1 MDKTKKSGNPEE
13 IGKSIARILDE
24 ALELIFSDK
33 FSQSLDLLKAV
44 ERRLEKGVN
53 KGLIIDKDLILVT
66 LHLMALCYQ
75 SLGNLIE
82 CCTYLEACIFNIKK
96 DIDKVNTQTVSP
108 DKIRKIRYLSLLNTL
123 LSDCLFKRS
132 LFKQSAE
139 AAKSAT
145 KHSLLAIRLCLSA
158 CTELKFKHS
167 KLSQKYQ
174 ELYQNSSNALQALY
188 TVLNGK
194 KLKKDFT
201 IFAIRSSIGV
211 QKVSDWVLSLTFD
224 KILEI
229 KPITVS
235 ELKSTH
241 TLSIELS
248 KDFLFDKICLSITS
262 LYVLSQSL
270 SKLSEEQT
278 KAKLSLQRAA
288 KLASLFFPKTCPI
301 FQTLSDTLK
310 LKFTSIQ
317 TLKKIKSPPRSTSV
331 RFSPKTQDAL
341 EKVKISFKK
350 AKVSNKTHSSRSSD
364 SETGISKSSQTQS
377 GSTIHNLKSLPK
389 FEKTEPEPALS
400 EESEKG
406 ELAKNIEICSKE
418 LYGNYS
424 EEEPDKYEY
433 MPLRRNI

>member
-1 MDKTKKSGNPEE
+1 MDKAKKAGNSEE
-13 IGKSIARILDE
+13 IGKIIARNLDE
-24 ALELIFSDK
+24 ALEFIFSNK
-33 FSQSLDLLKAV
+33 FSQSLDLLKVV
-44 ERRLEKGVN
+44 EKRLEKGVN
-53 KGLIIDKDLILVT
+53 KGLMIDKDLILVT
-66 LHLMALCYQ
+66 LHSMALCYQ
-75 SLGNLIE
+75 SLGNLLE

-96 DIDKVNTQTVSP
+96 EIDKVNTQTVSP

-123 LSDCLFKRS
+123 LSECLFKRS

-139 AAKSAT
+139 AAKSST
-145 KHSLLAIRLCLSA
+145 KYSLLAIRLCLSA

-167 KLSQKYQ
+167 KNSQKYQ
-174 ELYQNSSNALQALY
+174 ELYHNSSNVLQALY

-194 KLKKDFT
+194 KLKKDST

-211 QKVSDWVLSLTFD
+211 QKVSDWVLTLTFD

-229 KPITVS
+229 KPISVS
-235 ELKSTH
+235 ELKSVH
-241 TLSIELS
+241 TLSTELS

-262 LYVLSQSL
+262 LFMLSQSL
-270 SKLSEEQT
+270 SKLPEEQS
-278 KAKLSLQRAA
+278 KAKIFIQRAI

-310 LKFTSIQ
+310 SRFISIQ
-317 TLKKIKSPPRSTSV
+317 TIKKIKSPPRSTSV
-331 RFSPKTQDAL
+331 RYSPKMQEAL
-341 EKVKISFKK
+341 EKVKISFKI
-350 AKVSNKTHSSRSSD
+350 AKVTKTHSARSSD
-364 SETGISKSSQTQS
+364 TDTGITKSSQTHS

-406 ELAKNIEICSKE
+406 DVKNIGICSKE

-424 EEEPDKYEY
+424 EEEVDKYEY

>member
-1 MDKTKKSGNPEE
+1 MDKAKKSGNSEE
-13 IGKSIARILDE
+13 IGKIIARNLDE
-24 ALELIFSDK
+24 ALEFIFSNK
-33 FSQSLDLLKAV
+33 FSQSLDLLKVV
-44 ERRLEKGVN
+44 EKRLEKGVN
-53 KGLIIDKDLILVT
+53 KGLMIDKDLILVT
-66 LHLMALCYQ
+66 LHSMALCYQ
-75 SLGNLIE
+75 SLGNLLE

-96 DIDKVNTQTVSP
+96 EIDKVNTQTVSP

-123 LSDCLFKRS
+123 LSECLFKRS

-139 AAKSAT
+139 AAKSST
-145 KHSLLAIRLCLSA
+145 KYSLLAIRLCLSA

-167 KLSQKYQ
+167 KNSQKYQ
-174 ELYQNSSNALQALY
+174 ELYHNSSNVLQALY

-194 KLKKDFT
+194 KLKKDST

-211 QKVSDWVLSLTFD
+211 QKVSDWVLTLTFD

-229 KPITVS
+229 KPISVS
-235 ELKSTH
+235 ELKSVH
-241 TLSIELS
+241 TLSTELS

-262 LYVLSQSL
+262 LFMLSQSL
-270 SKLSEEQT
+270 SKLPEEQS
-278 KAKLSLQRAA
+278 KAKIFIQRAI

-310 LKFTSIQ
+310 SRFISIQ
-317 TLKKIKSPPRSTSV
+317 TIKKIKSPPRSTSV
-331 RFSPKTQDAL
+331 RYSPKMQEAL
-341 EKVKISFKK
+341 EKVKISFKI
-350 AKVSNKTHSSRSSD
+350 AKVTKTHSARSSD
-364 SETGISKSSQTQS
+364 TDTGITKSSQTHS

-406 ELAKNIEICSKE
+406 DVKNIGICSKE

-424 EEEPDKYEY
+424 EEEVDKYEY